1 MNNFM
6 TLMGRWTILLL
17 PALAMWVPLGAEAW
31 LLLVLTGMVSAWV
44 LGWRPVEKIWT
55 PNHKHIAYALAGI
68 VGIKALSMFWSVAP
82 QLTWHHTKLHL
93 HLLLYVPL
101 LVLFSQV
108 PNAHQ
113 LFFRKALPLA
123 IVPGAV
129 WALLAWWNKGF
140 PLGGFD
146 FEGATKNSLILAIL
160 LTYVLC
166 NVLFEYMH
174 TRAPINLLWVF
185 LALVIMAAGGKRSTI
200 LVTTIVMLFAL
211 WVYAS
216 KVRWGSHI
224 QFRRSLGWLGLL
236 IFSVCMLFVYLT
248 RDKWL
253 LAWTQTHQFF
263 SKGYAGGSIDTRWE
277 LYSVAW
283 EAFKQ
288 NVWLGKGAGTAREV
302 IANSPHGQTLRHFN
316 HYHNLILQS
325 LSDLGV
331 LGVAVLVYCLHV
343 IQTRANRLVSGLE
356 LDIQLTTYTHLLVAV
371 LYGLTNL
378 SFGNIL
384 FHLTFVYL
392 LAISTQKNYL
402 SDTTPTR

>member
-6 TLMGRWTILLL
+6 NLMGRWTVLLM
-17 PALAMWVPLGAEAW
+17 PALAMWVPVGAEAW
-31 LLLVLTGMVSAWV
+31 LLLVLITMLTAWL
-44 LGWRPVEKIWT
+44 LGWRPAEKIWT
-55 PNHKHIAYALAGI
+55 PNHKQIAYALAGI
-68 VGIKALSMFWSVAP
+68 VGIKALSMLWSVAP

-93 HLLLYVPL
+93 HLLLYIPL
-101 LVLFSQV
+101 LALFSKV
-108 PNAHQ
+108 SNAHQ

-129 WALLAWWNKGF
+129 WALLAWWHKGF
-140 PLGGFD
+140 PLGGFE

-174 TRAPINLLWVF
+174 TRAPINLFWAF
-185 LALVIMAAGGKRSTI
+185 LALVIMLAGGKRSTI

-211 WVYAS
+211 WTYAS
-216 KVRWGSHI
+216 KVSRGSHI
-224 QFRRSLGWLGLL
+224 QFRKNLGWMGLS
-236 IFSVCMLFVYLT
+236 IFFVGMLFVYVT

-253 LAWTQTHQFF
+253 LAWTQTQQFF

-283 EAFKQ
+283 EALKQ
-288 NVWLGKGAGTAREV
+288 NVWLGEGAGTAKAV
-302 IANSPHGQTLRHFN
+302 IANSLHGQRLGDFN

-331 LGVAVLVYCLHV
+331 LGFAVLVYCLHV
-343 IQTRANRLVSGLE
+343 IQTRVNRLVSKHE
-356 LDIQLTTYTHLLVAV
+356 LNIQLTAYTLLLTAV

-384 FHLTFVYL
+384 FHLMFVYL

-402 SDTTPTR
+402 SEITPNR